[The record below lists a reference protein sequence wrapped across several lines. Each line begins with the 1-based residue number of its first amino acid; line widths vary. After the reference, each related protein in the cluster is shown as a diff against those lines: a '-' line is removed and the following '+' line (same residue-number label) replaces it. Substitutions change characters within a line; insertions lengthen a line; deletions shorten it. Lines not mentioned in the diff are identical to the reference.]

1 MQFYID
7 KNSIFTAKSRKALL
21 VMALVFFTFLFA
33 SCKKDSTGE
42 KPVEKRPVKIH
53 ETVERGPAKV
63 TLDADKKEMT
73 IAGQVN
79 LSITIDIDEEYEIE
93 LPSFGDKLEQFGIVD
108 YHTAQPELKGDKRKV
123 IKRTY
128 ILEPFLSG
136 DYAIKP
142 MKIMFFKKED
152 KEKHSIETPEVII
165 KVKSLLPQDLKD
177 LKLNDIIPPLPYP
190 RSYMIW
196 IWGGA
201 GAGIL
206 IILASGIYLYRK
218 RFMRMDTIEIRL
230 KAHEIAYNELKALVD
245 ENLIEKGKIKE
256 FYLRL
261 SAIVRR
267 YIENR
272 FGLRAPE
279 QTTEEFLKGL
289 EKAQDFPDG
298 YKPLLN
304 NFLRHCDL
312 VKFARFEPET
322 KDIQASFDSC
332 KAFIQGTE
340 EQD

>member
-1 MQFYID
+1 MQFFKD
-7 KNSIFTAKSRKALL
+7 KNSIFSVRNRRSFFILILLLCFAL
-21 VMALVFFTFLFA
+21 FS
-33 SCKKDSTGE
+33 SCKKEDAGKE
-42 KPVEKRPVKIH
+42 VQDKKPEKIH
-53 ETVERGPAKV
+53 ETIERGPAKV
-63 TLDADKKEMT
+63 TLEADKKEIT
-73 IAGQVN
+73 IAEQVN
-79 LSITIDIDEEYEIE
+79 LSISIDIDEEYEIE

-108 YHTAQPELKGDKRKV
+108 YHTTQPELKGDKRK
-123 IKRTY
+123 IITRTY

-142 MKIMFFKKED
+142 MKIMFFKKGD
-152 KEKHSIETPEVII
+152 KEKHSMETPEVTI
-165 KVKSLLPQDLKD
+165 KVTSLLPKDIKD

-190 RSYMIW
+190 RSYMVW
-196 IWGGA
+196 LWGGA

-206 IILASGIYLYRK
+206 ILLAIGIYFYRK
-218 RFMRMDTIEIRL
+218 RFMRMDAIEIRL
-230 KAHEIAYNELKALVD
+230 KAHEMAYNELKALVD
-245 ENLIEKGKIKE
+245 KNLIEKGEIKE

-261 SAIVRR
+261 STIVRR

-289 EKAQDFPDG
+289 ENVQDFPAE

-312 VKFARFEPET
+312 VKFARFTPET
-322 KDIQASFDSC
+322 KDIQGSFDSC

>member
-1 MQFYID
+1 MQFFIN
-7 KNSIFTAKSRKALL
+7 KNSIFSAGNRRAFIILTLLLCLAL
-21 VMALVFFTFLFA
+21 FS

-42 KPVEKRPVKIH
+42 KPTEKKPEKIH

-63 TLDADKKEMT
+63 TLEADKKEIT
-73 IAGQVN
+73 IAEQVN
-79 LSITIDIDEEYEIE
+79 LSISVDIDEEYEIE

-108 YHTAQPELKGDKRKV
+108 YHTTQPELKGNKRKV

-136 DYAIKP
+136 DYPIKP
-142 MKIMFFKKED
+142 MKIMFFKKGD
-152 KEKHSIETPEVII
+152 KEKHSIETPEVTV
-165 KVKSLLPQDLKD
+165 KVTSLLPQDLED
-177 LKLNDIIPPLPYP
+177 LKLNEIIPPLPYP
-190 RSYMIW
+190 GSYMVW
-196 IWGGA
+196 VWAGS

-206 IILASGIYLYRK
+206 ILLAIGVFFYRK
-218 RFMRMDTIEIRL
+218 RFMKGDIIEIRL

-245 ENLIEKGKIKE
+245 ENLIEKGEIKE

-261 SAIVRR
+261 SSIVRR

-289 EKAQDFPDG
+289 ENAQGFPDQF
-298 YKPLLN
+298 KPLLN

>member
-1 MQFYID
+1 MQFFID
-7 KNSIFTAKSRKALL
+7 KNNIFSARNRKVLL
-21 VMALVFFTFLFA
+21 ILAMVLCGFLFA

-42 KPVEKRPVKIH
+42 KPVEKKPEKIH
-53 ETVERGPAKV
+53 EAVERGPAKV
-63 TLDADKKEMT
+63 TLDADKKEIT
-73 IAGQVN
+73 IAEQVN
-79 LSITIDIDEEYEIE
+79 LSISIDIDEEYEIE

-108 YHTAQPELKGDKRKV
+108 YHTTQPELKGDKRKL
-123 IKRTY
+123 ITRTY

-136 DYAIKP
+136 DYVIKP
-142 MKIMFFKKED
+142 MKIIFFKKGD
-152 KEKHSIETPEVII
+152 KEKHSIETPEVTI
-165 KVKSLLPQDLKD
+165 KVKSLLPEDLKD

-190 RSYMIW
+190 RSYMVW

-206 IILASGIYLYRK
+206 ILLAIGIYFYRK

-230 KAHEIAYNELKALVD
+230 KAHEMAYNELKALVD
-245 ENLIEKGKIKE
+245 ENLIEEGEIKE

-289 EKAQDFPDG
+289 ESAQDFPAE

-304 NFLRHCDL
+304 NFLKHSDL

-322 KDIQASFDSC
+322 KDIQGSFDSC

>member
-1 MQFYID
+1 MQFID
-7 KNSIFTAKSRKALL
+7 MNSIFSAKNRRAFLLLTLFLCFAL
-21 VMALVFFTFLFA
+21 FS
-33 SCKKDSTGE
+33 SCKKNDTGKVLPE
-42 KPVEKRPVKIH
+42 KKPEKIH

-63 TLDADKKEMT
+63 TLDADKKEIT
-73 IAGQVN
+73 IAEQVN
-79 LSITIDIDEEYEIE
+79 LSISIDIDEEYEIE

-108 YHTAQPELKGDKRKV
+108 YHTTQPELKDNKRKL
-123 IKRTY
+123 ITRTY

-142 MKIMFFKKED
+142 MKVMFFKKGD
-152 KEKHSIETPEVII
+152 KEKHFIETPEITI
-165 KVKSLLPQDLKD
+165 KVKSLLPKDIND
-177 LKLNDIIPPLPYP
+177 LKLNEIIPPLPYP
-190 RSYMIW
+190 RSYMVW

-201 GAGIL
+201 GAGI
-206 IILASGIYLYRK
+206 IILLAVGIYFYRK
-218 RFMRMDTIEIRL
+218 RFMRMDIIETRL

-245 ENLIEKGKIKE
+245 ENLIEKGEIKE

-261 SAIVRR
+261 SSIIRR

-289 EKAQDFPDG
+289 EKAQDFPVE

-312 VKFARFEPET
+312 VKFAKFTPET
-322 KDIQASFDSC
+322 KDIQGSFDSC

>member
-1 MQFYID
+1 MQFFID
-7 KNSIFTAKSRKALL
+7 INKIFSARSRKILL
-21 VMALVFFTFLFA
+21 ILTIVLCAILFT
-33 SCKKDSTGE
+33 SCKKNSTGE
-42 KPVEKRPVKIH
+42 KPLEKKSEKIH
-53 ETVERGPAKV
+53 ETVEKGPAKV
-63 TLDADKKEMT
+63 TLEADKKEIT

-79 LSITIDIDEEYEIE
+79 LSISIDIDEEYEIE
-93 LPSFGDKLEQFGIVD
+93 LPSFGDKLEQLGIVD
-108 YHTAQPELKGDKRKV
+108 YHTTQPELKEGKRKQ
-123 IKRTY
+123 IRRTY

-136 DYAIKP
+136 DYVIKP
-142 MKIMFFKKED
+142 MKIMFFKKGD
-152 KEKHSIETPEVII
+152 KEKHSIETPEVTI
-165 KVKSLLPQDLKD
+165 KVTSLLPEDLKD

-190 RSYMIW
+190 RSYMVW

-206 IILASGIYLYRK
+206 ILLAVGVYFYRK
-218 RFMRMDTIEIRL
+218 RFMRIDGIEIRL
-230 KAHEIAYNELKALVD
+230 KAHEMAYNELKTLVD
-245 ENLIEKGKIKE
+245 ENLIDKGEIKE

-261 SAIVRR
+261 SSIIRR

-289 EKAQDFPDG
+289 ESAQDFPAEF
-298 YKPLLN
+298 KPLLN

-322 KDIQASFDSC
+322 KDIQNSFDSC

>member
-1 MQFYID
+1 MQFFID
-7 KNSIFTAKSRKALL
+7 KNSNFSTGNRSYFLILIMFLCLAL
-21 VMALVFFTFLFA
+21 FS
-33 SCKKDSTGE
+33 SCKKDDTGKEAPE
-42 KPVEKRPVKIH
+42 KKAEKIH

-63 TLDADKKEMT
+63 TLEADKREIT
-73 IAGQVN
+73 IAEQVN
-79 LSITIDIDEEYEIE
+79 LAIIIDIDEEYETE

-108 YHTAQPELKGDKRKV
+108 YHTTQPELKGDKRKL
-123 IKRTY
+123 IRRTY

-136 DYAIKP
+136 DYVIKP
-142 MKIMFFKKED
+142 MKIIFFKKGD
-152 KEKHSIETPEVII
+152 KEKHYIDTPEVTI
-165 KVKSLLPQDLKD
+165 KVTSLLPEDLKD
-177 LKLNDIIPPLPYP
+177 LRLNDIIPPLAYP
-190 RSYMIW
+190 RSCMVW
-196 IWGGA
+196 ILGGT
-201 GAGIL
+201 GASIL
-206 IILASGIYLYRK
+206 ILLVICIYLYRK
-218 RFMRMDTIEIRL
+218 RFMKMDAIEIRL
-230 KAHEIAYNELKALVD
+230 RAHEIAYNELKALVD
-245 ENLIEKGKIKE
+245 ENLIEKGEIKE

-289 EKAQDFPDG
+289 ESAQDFPAE

-322 KDIQASFDSC
+322 KDIQGSFDSC